1 MLFPRDDQE
10 VREAR
15 QHGSKI
21 NWGAVWFADEYKR
34 TNHRSELS
42 IMLDTRRAF
51 EGLAM
56 LEDGAPLT
64 HLSQLLSAGVVAE

>member
-10 VREAR
+10 AKEAKH
-15 QHGSKI
+15 HGSKI
-21 NWGAVWFADEYKR
+21 NWGAVWFDDEFKR

-42 IMLDTRRAF
+42 IWCDTRKAF

-56 LEDGAPLT
+56 LEADAPLT